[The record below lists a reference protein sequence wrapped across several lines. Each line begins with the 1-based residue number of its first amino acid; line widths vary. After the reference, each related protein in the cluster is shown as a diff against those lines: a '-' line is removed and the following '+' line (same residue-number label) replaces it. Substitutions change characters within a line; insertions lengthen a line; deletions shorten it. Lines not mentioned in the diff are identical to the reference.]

1 MAVVKR
7 LQVSLFLLCWAAVTF
22 AMPLQDRIDELKTK
36 RVIEEFYNLN
46 KDRIE
51 TNYRAMFPYL
61 FTLDE
66 SGVDTE
72 RWMREYSGH
81 ESSMESVGEEY
92 ENDLELS
99 IKVYFIN
106 RANFAASRQLSINKV
121 SAEELR
127 RLLFLTEYQIG
138 NLIEYREKSGLIL
151 SAHELSSVNGF
162 NDYIACFCAVLFSFP
177 NEEADLYNIVYT
189 AAGNVGVYGRRGETG
204 LETQLRYSP
213 QKYMRLRQKAVYSLK
228 SGANISAGIF
238 CENDAG
244 EGGRYFWKLW
254 SGDAKEM
261 AVSMA
266 HREATGML
274 NRKIPMVDFI
284 SLNIA
289 ADNIYVKNFKLKL
302 IAGDFRAGFGYGLLM
317 RQGLNFTNY
326 MQPISFASNCN
337 SVMPYNGSD
346 ENDYFRGIAL
356 SAFAS
361 KQNISVFLFYSN
373 KMVDARIKDGGYS
386 SLLKDGKHNTPSLFE
401 TRKSLGERVYGAN
414 INKEWSRARVG
425 ATAVISSLDLPYCG
439 RVNYY
444 NGYRRYNGS
453 LCNVGI
459 NWLYSFGVAMIF
471 GEVAYCANMGKVKE
485 SSEFDIAASERIA
498 AIVGTYLRIGDNL
511 EFTVG
516 VRHYGVSYIAPYSG
530 PYSTL
535 GETYNQRG
543 AFISLFKPVFGSLK
557 LGLFADYTAYP
568 FPRYRLPYRTNSF
581 KVMAGLESYAQS
593 IGFSWNLRG
602 VASSTPFKTKLYL
615 KGSGRYNF
623 GDLSLTGRGVVGL
636 KYGAAQLSADY
647 LSTGKKIRVSA
658 GGTYYNVSDWENRI
672 YMYEATIPGTY
683 GGRLLY
689 KRGFAGYLYLMA
701 KPSKWCKL
709 YFKYSAPKGY
719 TMFGADLIFK

>member
-189 AAGNVGVYGRRGETG
+189 AAGNVGVYGRSGETG

-274 NRKIPMVDFI
+274 NRKIPMADFI
-284 SLNIA
+284 SFNIA
-289 ADNIYVKNFKLKL
+289 ADNICVKNFKLKL

-439 RVNYY
+439 RVNDY

-485 SSEFDIAASERIA
+485 SSEFDTAASERIA

-719 TMFGADLIFK
+719 TMFGVDLIFK

>member
-189 AAGNVGVYGRRGETG
+189 AAWNVGVYGRRGETG

-274 NRKIPMVDFI
+274 NRKIPMADFI
-284 SLNIA
+284 SFNIA

-361 KQNISVFLFYSN
+361 KQNISVSLFYSN

-485 SSEFDIAASERIA
+485 SSEFDTAASERIA

-615 KGSGRYNF
+615 KGSIRYNL
-623 GDLSLTGRGVVGL
+623 GDLSLTCRGVVGL

>member
-274 NRKIPMVDFI
+274 NRKIPMADFI

-289 ADNIYVKNFKLKL
+289 ADNICVKNFKLKL

-444 NGYRRYNGS
+444 NGYRHYNGS

-485 SSEFDIAASERIA
+485 SSEFDTAASERIA

>member
-213 QKYMRLRQKAVYSLK
+213 QKYMRLSQKAVYSLK

-274 NRKIPMVDFI
+274 NRKIPMADFI
-284 SLNIA
+284 SFNIA

-485 SSEFDIAASERIA
+485 SSEFDTAASERIA

>member
-189 AAGNVGVYGRRGETG
+189 AAWNVGVYGRRGETG

-274 NRKIPMVDFI
+274 NRKIPMADFI
-284 SLNIA
+284 SFNIA

-485 SSEFDIAASERIA
+485 SSEFDTAASERIA

-615 KGSGRYNF
+615 KGSVRYNL
-623 GDLSLTGRGVVGL
+623 GDLSLTCRGVVGL

>member
-189 AAGNVGVYGRRGETG
+189 AAGNVGVYGRSGETG

-228 SGANISAGIF
+228 FGANISAGIF

-274 NRKIPMVDFI
+274 NRKIPMADFI
-284 SLNIA
+284 SFNIA
-289 ADNIYVKNFKLKL
+289 ADNICVKNFKLKL

-485 SSEFDIAASERIA
+485 SSEFDTAASERIA

-689 KRGFAGYLYLMA
+689 KRGFVGYLYLMA

-719 TMFGADLIFK
+719 TMFGVDLIFK

>member
-274 NRKIPMVDFI
+274 KRKIPMADFI
-284 SLNIA
+284 SFNIA
-289 ADNIYVKNFKLKL
+289 ADNICVKNFKLKL

-485 SSEFDIAASERIA
+485 SSEFDTAASERIA

-719 TMFGADLIFK
+719 TMFGVDLIFK

>member
-177 NEEADLYNIVYT
+177 NEEADLYNIVYP
-189 AAGNVGVYGRRGETG
+189 AAGNVGVYGRSGETG

-274 NRKIPMVDFI
+274 NRKIPMADFI
-284 SLNIA
+284 SFNIA
-289 ADNIYVKNFKLKL
+289 ADNICVKNFKLKL

-373 KMVDARIKDGGYS
+373 KMVDARIKDGGYC

-485 SSEFDIAASERIA
+485 SSEFDTAASERIA

>member
-66 SGVDTE
+66 SGEDTE

-274 NRKIPMVDFI
+274 NRKIPMADFI
-284 SLNIA
+284 SFNIA

-373 KMVDARIKDGGYS
+373 KMVDARIKDGGYI

-425 ATAVISSLDLPYCG
+425 ATAMISSLDLPYCG

-485 SSEFDIAASERIA
+485 SSEFDTAASERIA

-543 AFISLFKPVFGSLK
+543 AFISLFKPVLGSLK

-593 IGFSWNLRG
+593 IDFSWNLRG

-615 KGSGRYNF
+615 KGSVRYNL
-623 GDLSLTGRGVVGL
+623 GDLSLTCRGVVGL

-719 TMFGADLIFK
+719 TTFGADLIFK

>member
-151 SAHELSSVNGF
+151 STHELSSVNGF

-274 NRKIPMVDFI
+274 NRKIPMADFI
-284 SLNIA
+284 SFNIA
-289 ADNIYVKNFKLKL
+289 ADNICVKNFKLKL

-485 SSEFDIAASERIA
+485 SSEFDTAASERIA

-543 AFISLFKPVFGSLK
+543 AFISLFRPVFGSLK

-615 KGSGRYNF
+615 KGSGRYNL

>member
-162 NDYIACFCAVLFSFP
+162 NVYIACFCAVLFSFP

-189 AAGNVGVYGRRGETG
+189 AAGNVGVYGRSGETG

-274 NRKIPMVDFI
+274 NRKIPMADFI
-284 SLNIA
+284 SFNIA
-289 ADNIYVKNFKLKL
+289 ADNICVKNFKLKL

-485 SSEFDIAASERIA
+485 SSEFDTAASERIA

-615 KGSGRYNF
+615 NGSGRYNF

-719 TMFGADLIFK
+719 TMFGVDLIFK

>member
-274 NRKIPMVDFI
+274 NRKIPMADFI
-284 SLNIA
+284 SFNIA

-386 SLLKDGKHNTPSLFE
+386 SLLKDGKHNTLSLFE

-444 NGYRRYNGS
+444 NGYRRYNSS

-485 SSEFDIAASERIA
+485 SSEFDTAASERIA

-530 PYSTL
+530 PYITL

-623 GDLSLTGRGVVGL
+623 GDLSLTCRGVVGL

>member
-274 NRKIPMVDFI
+274 NRKIPMADFI
-284 SLNIA
+284 SFNIA

-425 ATAVISSLDLPYCG
+425 ATAMISSLDLPYCG

-485 SSEFDIAASERIA
+485 SSEFDTAASERIA

-615 KGSGRYNF
+615 KGSVRYNL
-623 GDLSLTGRGVVGL
+623 GDLSLTCRGVVGL

>member
-274 NRKIPMVDFI
+274 NRKIPMADFI
-284 SLNIA
+284 SFNIA
-289 ADNIYVKNFKLKL
+289 ADNICVKNFKLKL

-414 INKEWSRARVG
+414 INKEWSRAKVG

-485 SSEFDIAASERIA
+485 SSEFDTAASERIA

-543 AFISLFKPVFGSLK
+543 AFISLFRPVFGSLK

-602 VASSTPFKTKLYL
+602 VVSSTPFKTKLYL
-615 KGSGRYNF
+615 KGSGRYNL

>member
-274 NRKIPMVDFI
+274 NCKIPVADFI
-284 SLNIA
+284 SFNIA

>member
-1 MAVVKR
+1 MVVVKR

-274 NRKIPMVDFI
+274 NRKIPMADFI
-284 SLNIA
+284 SFNIA

-425 ATAVISSLDLPYCG
+425 ATAMISSLDLPYCG

-485 SSEFDIAASERIA
+485 SSEFDTAASERIA

-615 KGSGRYNF
+615 KGSVRYNL
-623 GDLSLTGRGVVGL
+623 GDLSLTCRGVVGL

>member
-1 MAVVKR
+1 MVVVKR

-274 NRKIPMVDFI
+274 NRKIPMADFI
-284 SLNIA
+284 SFNIA

-425 ATAVISSLDLPYCG
+425 ATAMISSLDLPYCG

-485 SSEFDIAASERIA
+485 SSEFDTAASERIA

-615 KGSGRYNF
+615 KGSVRYNL
-623 GDLSLTGRGVVGL
+623 GDLSLTCRGVVGL

-689 KRGFAGYLYLMA
+689 KRGFAGYPDFVTQKKDIL
-701 KPSKWCKL
+701 
-709 YFKYSAPKGY
+709 
-719 TMFGADLIFK
+719 

>member
-189 AAGNVGVYGRRGETG
+189 AAGNVGVYGRSGETG

-274 NRKIPMVDFI
+274 NRKIPMADFI
-284 SLNIA
+284 SFNIA
-289 ADNIYVKNFKLKL
+289 ADNICVKNFKLKL

-485 SSEFDIAASERIA
+485 SSEFDTAASERIA

-602 VASSTPFKTKLYL
+602 VASPTPFKTKLYL

-719 TMFGADLIFK
+719 TMFGVDLIFK

>member
-274 NRKIPMVDFI
+274 NRKIPMADFI
-284 SLNIA
+284 SFNIA

-485 SSEFDIAASERIA
+485 SSEFDTAASERIA

-543 AFISLFKPVFGSLK
+543 AFISLFRPVFGSLK

-623 GDLSLTGRGVVGL
+623 WDLSLTGWGVVGL

-719 TMFGADLIFK
+719 TIFGADLIFK

>member
-274 NRKIPMVDFI
+274 NRKIPMADFI
-284 SLNIA
+284 SFNIA

-485 SSEFDIAASERIA
+485 SSEFDTAASERIA

>member
-1 MAVVKR
+1 MAMVKR

-189 AAGNVGVYGRRGETG
+189 AAWNVGVYGRRGETG

-274 NRKIPMVDFI
+274 NRKIPMADFI
-284 SLNIA
+284 SFNIA

-485 SSEFDIAASERIA
+485 SSEFDTAASERIA

-615 KGSGRYNF
+615 KGSVRYNL
-623 GDLSLTGRGVVGL
+623 GDLSLTCRGVVGL

>member
-274 NRKIPMVDFI
+274 NRKIPMADFI
-284 SLNIA
+284 SFNIA

>member
-1 MAVVKR
+1 MVVVKR

-228 SGANISAGIF
+228 SDANISAGIF

-274 NRKIPMVDFI
+274 NRKIPMADFI
-284 SLNIA
+284 SFNIA

-425 ATAVISSLDLPYCG
+425 ATAMISSLDLPYCG

-485 SSEFDIAASERIA
+485 SSEFDTAASERIA

-615 KGSGRYNF
+615 KGSVRYNL
-623 GDLSLTGRGVVGL
+623 GDLSLTCRGVVGL

>member
-127 RLLFLTEYQIG
+127 SLLFLTEYQIG

-189 AAGNVGVYGRRGETG
+189 AAGNVGVYGRSGETG

-274 NRKIPMVDFI
+274 NRKIPMADFI
-284 SLNIA
+284 SFNIA
-289 ADNIYVKNFKLKL
+289 ADNICVKNFKLKL

-485 SSEFDIAASERIA
+485 SSEFDTAASERIA

-719 TMFGADLIFK
+719 TMFGVDLIFK

>member
-274 NRKIPMVDFI
+274 NRKIPMADFI

-444 NGYRRYNGS
+444 NGYRHYNGS

-485 SSEFDIAASERIA
+485 SSEFDTAASERIA

>member
-151 SAHELSSVNGF
+151 SVHELSSVNGF

-177 NEEADLYNIVYT
+177 NEETDLYNIVYT
-189 AAGNVGVYGRRGETG
+189 AAGNVGVYGRSGETG

-274 NRKIPMVDFI
+274 NRKIPMADFI
-284 SLNIA
+284 SFNIA
-289 ADNIYVKNFKLKL
+289 ADNICVKNFKLKL

-373 KMVDARIKDGGYS
+373 KMVDARIKDGGYC

-485 SSEFDIAASERIA
+485 SSEFDTAASERIA

-719 TMFGADLIFK
+719 TMFGVDLIFK